1 MLPFT
6 KAKNQKKLDAV
17 MLAINSMLAEKY
29 TNKST
34 DEYKMK
40 GDITKSPMYSNIE
53 RMVAEL
59 KTLKGYKQ
67 SDADD
72 MKTLFETLHRPVFK
86 TMVKEYITDKNDKN
100 TIFTSMFTIGYRL
113 LIGELGRIYASTEST
128 PKGIVYK
135 PNKISRKTDASR
147 MIKLFNADLEKKL
160 NQYISQMNKHPEE
173 SPVSESYLTMIL
185 DSMIQESETVE
196 TVKEEDEN
204 VETVTEEDEVS
215 GDNDP
220 SGDVNSTDD
229 DVNTVQEASDLA
241 EVGSSLTK
249 AANYITATGASIGII
264 AAAVGVFAGLF
275 GTINGLLRGFNPISD
290 INYMFMDSYDK
301 KIRQLSSIANTYEE
315 TKKAYDEYMKIPE
328 GQRNKKVESK
338 YIKNMEKYNIKM
350 NNLAAEIEHFN
361 QRAQK
366 ESQEVVNDVEDKMGK
381 AASSKED
388 TSGGDAGNTVE
399 TDDDFQF

>member
-1 MLPFT
+1 MLPFK
-6 KAKNQKKLDAV
+6 KAKSQKKLDAV

-40 GDITKSPMYSNIE
+40 GDITRSPMYSDIE

-59 KTLKGYKQ
+59 KTLKGYKAN
-67 SDADD
+67 DADD
-72 MKTLFETLHRPVFK
+72 MKTLFDTLHRPVFK
-86 TMVKEYITDKNDKN
+86 TMVKEYMTDKNDKN
-100 TIFTSMFTIGYRL
+100 TVFTSMFTIGYRL
-113 LIGELGRIYASTEST
+113 LVGELARIFASTEST

-135 PNKISRKTDASR
+135 PNKISRKTDASQ
-147 MIKLFNADLEKKL
+147 MIKLFNSDLEKKL
-160 NQYISQMNKHPEE
+160 NDLVIEMHKHPEE
-173 SPVSESYLTMIL
+173 SPVSESYLTMII
-185 DSMIQESETVE
+185 DSMIQECGTVD

-215 GDNDP
+215 GDNDT
-220 SGDVNSTDD
+220 SGDDNSTDSD
-229 DVNTVQEASDLA
+229 TDTVQEASLA
-241 EVGSSLTK
+241 ATGAALTT

-275 GTINGLLRGFNPISD
+275 KGINGLLKGFNPITD

-301 KIRQLSSIANTYEE
+301 KIRKLANVSSMYDA
-315 TKKAYDEYMKIPE
+315 TKKAYDEYMKIPDA
-328 GQRNKKVESK
+328 QRKKKVESK
-338 YIKNMEKYNIKM
+338 YMKDMEKYNITM

-366 ESQEVVNDVEDKMGK
+366 ESQSVVNEVEDKMAK